1 MTAVI
6 DLGLKWA
13 HALTQ
18 RVVTDAVV
26 LHHAA
31 ADGYHTAKL
40 LNDIQY
46 NCTHCKEWMQ

>member
-31 ADGYHTAKL
+31 ADGSAEAVHSAHLARGWAGIAYH
-40 LNDIQY
+40 Y
-46 NCTHCKEWMQ
+46 